1 MSMLDESELKR
12 VARAISQ
19 VEQKTDARLFTVL
32 ARQADDYRIFP
43 YLWSALIAM
52 LTPLI
57 IELSPWWVETWEIFV
72 IQLGAFTFL
81 TMVLRTPALMNIM
94 VPTEVKQW
102 RASDLARRQFLEHQL
117 HHSRESGVLIFVS
130 EAEHYVEIIA
140 DRSLSRR
147 ITTDDWQHVIDTL
160 IMHIRTRDT
169 VSGFVTAIEQCGTL
183 LAKHAPITRDKVA
196 VERHLLV
203 I

>member
-1 MSMLDESELKR
+1 
-12 VARAISQ
+12 
-19 VEQKTDARLFTVL
+19 
-32 ARQADDYRIFP
+32 
-43 YLWSALIAM
+43 M

-81 TMVLRTPALMNIM
+81 TMVLRTPALMNII

-102 RASDLARRQFLEHQL
+102 RASNLARRQFLEHHL
-117 HHSRESGVLIFVS
+117 HHSGESGVLIFVS
-130 EAEHYVEIIA
+130 EAERLVEIIA

-160 IMHIRTRDT
+160 ITHIRTRDT
-169 VSGFVTAIEQCGTL
+169 VSGFVTAIELCGTL
-183 LAKHAPITRDKVA
+183 LAKHAPITRDKVT
-196 VERHLLV
+196 VKRHLLV